1 MKKSILITILM
12 CTIMVFQSCSV
23 APKAPSNGIWY
34 CKELDLAIEWGE
46 NTTTVH
52 SYDISL
58 SSMDLQVRD
67 WIDGGFD
74 IIYDDGSGN
83 IIDIY
88 SGWKKYTD
96 NNKFVIILYSKANP
110 IDNFKTQIELDDEEY
125 TFVKIQNYDDISNA
139 KVD

>member
-1 MKKSILITILM
+1 MKKSILIIILV
-12 CTIMVFQSCSV
+12 CTIMFFQSCSV

-34 CKELDLAIEWGE
+34 CKELNLAIEWEE
-46 NTTTVH
+46 NTTIVH

-58 SSMDLQVRD
+58 SSMDLRVRD

-74 IIYDDGSGN
+74 IICDDGNGN

-96 NNKFVIILYSKANP
+96 NHKFVIIVYSKASP
-110 IDNFKTQIELDDEEY
+110 IDNFKTQIELDDEKY
-125 TFVKIQNYDDISNA
+125 TFVKIQSYDDISKA
-139 KVD
+139 KFD